1 MRHACAVLT
10 RIRLLSLLLTTHKH
24 SHHTHPP
31 DPSMYA
37 VLSGFLLQKLGVFNP
52 NQKNKVEEGLTWSD
66 DDATI
71 FVPPAE
77 RQEFIDAKAE
87 AIKKKPVAEEVMQ
100 ALKKKLMRRTF
111 KQIPLVHELQQQ
123 GPSADKLYK
132 KGMITDALHNRYKDM
147 KAYFDVE
154 FPEVQQ
160 VRTADIQV
168 HVYVCVCVASC
179 RYI

>member
-1 MRHACAVLT
+1 
-10 RIRLLSLLLTTHKH
+10 
-24 SHHTHPP
+24 
-31 DPSMYA
+31 
-37 VLSGFLLQKLGVFNP
+37 
-52 NQKNKVEEGLTWSD
+52 VEEGLTWSD

-87 AIKKKPVAEEVMQ
+87 AIKNKPVTEEVMQ
-100 ALKKKLMRRTF
+100 TLKKKLMRRTF

-147 KAYFDVE
+147 KQYFDVE
-154 FPEVQQ
+154 FPEVQGEAEALAPGWGQ
-160 VRTADIQV
+160 QIWVQANQLYQNIKRQEQEEQAKSTVAQEV
-168 HVYVCVCVASC
+168 SKRVCTLMVCAYVCMCVYVSMCK
-179 RYI
+179 